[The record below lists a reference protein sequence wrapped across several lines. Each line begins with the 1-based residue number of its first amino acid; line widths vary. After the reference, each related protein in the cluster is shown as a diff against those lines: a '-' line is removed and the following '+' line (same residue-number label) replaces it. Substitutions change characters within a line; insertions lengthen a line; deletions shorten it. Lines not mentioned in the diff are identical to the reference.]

1 MIDKKDIIQAAIAI
15 KPHLHKI
22 MQEEDAHQ
30 MEVDLENL
38 LARASTEENVENLI
52 LARLTDQDDIR
63 QWLQKTFQD
72 TSNNR
77 ESFSKGENEPSGT
90 QGYGGLAGDPRP
102 ISSPKY
108 VCSYFGCGFEFYLN
122 KAGMRIPDCLIH
134 KVPLIQAVE

>member
-1 MIDKKDIIQAAIAI
+1 MIDKNDIIQTAIAI

-38 LARASTEENVENLI
+38 LARAATEENVENLI
-52 LARLTDQDDIR
+52 LARLTDQEDIR
-63 QWLQKTFQD
+63 QWLQKNFQD

-77 ESFSKGENEPSGT
+77 ESFSKGDEPSGMD
-90 QGYGGLAGDPRP
+90 GYGGLAGDPRP

-108 VCSYFGCGFEFYLN
+108 VCSYFDCGFEFYLN

-134 KVPLIQAVE
+134 KVPLVQAAE